1 MSKGGAGQ
9 IFSVTAGSTGW
20 LTVNPLSGV
29 LPAALGVAVNPAGLA
44 SGIYSGV
51 VVVEA
56 NTGLG
61 ATSQNVIVTLTVADA
76 SADLVS
82 PLAFTYQAGG
92 TLPASQVVPVTAG
105 LAGEGF
111 SLTTSSADRP
121 LLRTRW

>member
-1 MSKGGAGQ
+1 LSKGGAGQ

-29 LPAALGVAVNPAGLA
+29 LPAALVNPAGLA

-121 LLRTRW
+121 LLRKRW